1 MNLSMVIKLSHIFTV
16 IPNHLYSH
24 SPFLFFYFPS
34 LLPTCFLDSKDLSYY
49 FGCETKL
56 NAANV
61 PRLEIVVDS
70 TSLGNSAESKALVML
85 RTLLAQQGRC
95 LTPAQWE
102 FVAPRLAEEPTA
114 LYVRLALRT
123 VGERMNRLAV

>member
-1 MNLSMVIKLSHIFTV
+1 MYVYSNCEIISVLILIF
-16 IPNHLYSH
+16 YSLIFH
-24 SPFLFFYFPS
+24 CS
-34 LLPTCFLDSKDLSYY
+34 LLACFLDSKDLSYC

-56 NAANV
+56 KAVNV
-61 PRLEIVVDS
+61 PRLEIVADS
-70 TSLGNSAESKALVML
+70 ASLGDSAESKALVML

-102 FVAPRLAEEPTA
+102 YVAPRLAEEPTA

-123 VGERMNRLAV
+123 VGERMSCLGE